1 MSKNI
6 IAPAPV
12 PVDGRVGTAAQSAA
26 SSSVSGSSRASGS
39 RPPEPRPPRPGF
51 ALAVIL
57 TCQLMVVLDA
67 TVVSIALP
75 GIQRDLH
82 FSAAGLSWVQDIY
95 LLVFGGLLL
104 LGGRAGDILGRRRLL
119 VAGIALFTLA
129 SLLGGLAT
137 DPAMLIAARAAQG
150 VGAAVAAPN
159 TLALIVSTYRDPASR
174 GRAIGLFSSMS
185 AGGAA
190 VGMILGGVL
199 TSYFSWRSVMFIN
212 VPFGLAIVL
221 LAPRLIREPERHSSR
236 LDVAGAIGATLGTG
250 TLVFAFIH
258 ASSAGWSAPST
269 LGAFAAAVLLLAGF
283 VLWEARGAAQPL
295 LPLHLLTDR
304 VRGGG
309 YLTMLLLPA
318 AMYGM
323 FFFVTQYLQNVLGY
337 SPLRTGFAFLPLALL
352 IFAGAR
358 TAPRLVPRF
367 GARPFLL
374 GGPVL
379 LLTGLLLLTRIDA
392 TTAYTTGILP
402 SMVLFGTGAGFTM
415 APLSIT
421 ILSRVRPEESGAASG
436 TLQTMQQAGGAL
448 GTAVLLTVFTAAT
461 RHPAGRSPQELFAH
475 GVSAGMGVAALFIA
489 VALLL
494 VATVVRPQG
503 RPRAEHNR
511 S

>member
-1 MSKNI
+1 
-6 IAPAPV
+6 
-12 PVDGRVGTAAQSAA
+12 
-26 SSSVSGSSRASGS
+26 
-39 RPPEPRPPRPGF
+39 
-51 ALAVIL
+51 
-57 TCQLMVVLDA
+57 MVVLDA

-137 DPAMLIAARAAQG
+137 DPALLIAARAAQG

-174 GRAIGLFSSMS
+174 ARAIGLFSSMS

-258 ASSAGWSAPST
+258 ASSAGWGASST
-269 LGAFAAAVLLLAGF
+269 LGAFAAAVVLLAGF

-304 VRGGG
+304 VRGGA

-352 IFAGAR
+352 IFVGAR

-367 GARPFLL
+367 GSRPFLL
-374 GGPVL
+374 GGPIL

-392 TTAYTTGILP
+392 TTAYATGILP
-402 SMVLFGTGAGFTM
+402 SMVLFGAGAGFTM

-461 RHPAGRSPQELFAH
+461 RHPGGRSPQALFAH
-475 GVSAGMGVAALFIA
+475 GVSTGMGVAALFIA
-489 VALLL
+489 TALLL
-494 VATVVRPQG
+494 VATVVRPKG
-503 RPRAEHNR
+503 RPRAER
-511 S
+511 G